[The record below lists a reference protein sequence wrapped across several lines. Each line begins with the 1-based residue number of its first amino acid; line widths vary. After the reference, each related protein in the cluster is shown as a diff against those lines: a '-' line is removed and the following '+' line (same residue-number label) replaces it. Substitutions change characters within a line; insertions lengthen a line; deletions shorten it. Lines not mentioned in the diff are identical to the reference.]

1 MKNVIEVKICGLTS
15 RDDALAALEYGADY
29 LGFVL
34 YEVSVRGI
42 APGKMADIL
51 DRIDAPYRAVGV
63 FVNFTRAD
71 VDKIA
76 SDCNLH
82 AVQIHGDEKACDFVD
97 MAVPVWRSVCMGGGG
112 VRDTT
117 SEWNAARYVVD
128 ASVKGMYGG
137 TGVTADWGMAAEFA
151 AERPVMLAGGLTPDN
166 VADGIKHVQPLG
178 VDSASGVESAPG
190 KKDLKKVQEFIKRA
204 RQSAET

>member
-34 YEVSVRGI
+34 YDASVRSI
-42 APGKMADIL
+42 TPGKMAGIL
-51 DRIDAPYRAVGV
+51 DRIDVPYRAVGV
-63 FVNFTRAD
+63 FVNSVRAD
-71 VDKIA
+71 VEKIA

-82 AVQIHGDEKACDFVD
+82 AVQLHGDEMACDFVE
-97 MAVPVWRSVCMGGGG
+97 MPVQVWRSVCMDGGA
-112 VRDTT
+112 RDAAG
-117 SEWNAARYVVD
+117 EWNAARYVVD
-128 ASVKGMYGG
+128 AAVRGMYGG

-151 AERPVMLAGGLTPDN
+151 VKHPVILAGGLNPDN
-166 VADGIKHVQPLG
+166 IADGIKNVRPLG
-178 VDSASGVESAPG
+178 VDSASGVESVPG